1 MKRYHRREEE
11 HDMPASLRWLCAILI
26 AASAWNA
33 AAQNYPS
40 QPIRLIAPFP
50 PGGSVDIT
58 ARLIAE
64 PLAAQL
70 GQRIIVDNRSGASGN
85 IGMEAAARAAPDG
98 YTLVLNTI
106 PLVTNQAMF
115 PNLTWDPIRDFT
127 AIGMVSTSPHVV
139 VVPGKS
145 PITSIDQLVKTA
157 RSSPGKLSYA
167 SAGVGTTFHLCA
179 ELFKDQTQTF
189 ILHVPYRGGG
199 PAVLDTLAAQ
209 VDLSFP
215 TLAAAV
221 PHVRSGALR
230 ALAVTSVRRSP
241 LMPDVPTLQEA
252 GLKDFQFS
260 QWQAVLAPAKTPPAI
275 VARLNAALNEVLRS
289 KEVAEKFQA
298 QAFDPL
304 ITSPEEAGR
313 YIAEEAKR
321 LSRVIKTKGITA
333 D

>member
-1 MKRYHRREEE
+1 ML
-11 HDMPASLRWLCAILI
+11 ASLRRLCAILF
-26 AASAWNA
+26 AVCACNA

-40 QPIRLIAPFP
+40 QPIRLISPFP

-145 PITSIDQLVKTA
+145 PITSIDQLIKAA
-157 RSSPGKLSYA
+157 RASPGKLSYA

-209 VDLSFP
+209 VDMSFP
-215 TLAAAV
+215 TLAAGA
-221 PHVRSGALR
+221 PHARTGALR
-230 ALAVTSVRRSP
+230 ALAVTSVQRSA
-241 LMPDVPTLQEA
+241 LLPDVPTLQEA
-252 GLKDFQFS
+252 GLKGFQFT
-260 QWQAVLAPAKTPPAI
+260 QWQALLAPAKTPPAI

-289 KEVAEKFQA
+289 KEIAEKFQA
-298 QAFDPL
+298 QAFESF
-304 ITSPEEAGR
+304 ITTPDEAGK

-321 LSRVIKTKGITA
+321 LSRVIRTKGITA

>member
-1 MKRYHRREEE
+1 
-11 HDMPASLRWLCAILI
+11 LLCAALP
-26 AASAWNA
+26 A

-40 QPIRLIAPFP
+40 QPIRIISPFP

-70 GQRIIVDNRSGASGN
+70 GTRIIVDNRSGASGN

-145 PITSIDQLVKTA
+145 PITSIDQLVKAA
-157 RSSPGKLSYA
+157 RASPGRLTYA
-167 SAGVGTTFHLCA
+167 SAGVATTFHLCA
-179 ELFKDQTQTF
+179 ELFKDQTHTF

-209 VDLSFP
+209 VDMSFP

-221 PHVRSGALR
+221 PHVKTGALR
-230 ALAVTSVRRSP
+230 ALAVTSVQRSP
-241 LMPDVPTLQEA
+241 LLPDVPTLQEA

-260 QWQAVLAPAKTPPAI
+260 QWQALLAPAKTPPAI
-275 VARLNAALNEVLRS
+275 VARLNAALREALKSKDVLD
-289 KEVAEKFQA
+289 KFQA
-298 QAFDPL
+298 QAFDPF
-304 ITSPEEAGR
+304 ITSPEEAGKF
-313 YIAEEAKR
+313 IAEEATR
-321 LSRVIKTKGITA
+321 LSRVIKAKGITA